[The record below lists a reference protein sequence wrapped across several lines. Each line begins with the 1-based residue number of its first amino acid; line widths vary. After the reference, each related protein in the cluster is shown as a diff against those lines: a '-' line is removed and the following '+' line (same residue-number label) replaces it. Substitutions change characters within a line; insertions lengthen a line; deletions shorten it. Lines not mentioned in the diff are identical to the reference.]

1 MGALPKQK
9 VSRSAQGKRRAHQA
23 LVAPQL
29 VTCSNCGNKRV
40 PHSVCNV
47 CGYYKDEQVIEIRQK
62 ADKNQ

>member
-9 VSRSAQGKRRAHQA
+9 ISRSKQGRRRSHQA

-40 PHSVCNV
+40 PHTVCNV
-47 CGYYKDEQVIEIRQK
+47 CGYYKDEQIVEVRQK
-62 ADKNQ
+62 AGQNQ

>member
-9 VSRSAQGKRRAHQA
+9 ISRSKQGRRRSHQA

-40 PHSVCNV
+40 PHTVCNV
-47 CGYYKDEQVIEIRQK
+47 CGYYKDEQIVEVRQK
-62 ADKNQ
+62 AGKNQ